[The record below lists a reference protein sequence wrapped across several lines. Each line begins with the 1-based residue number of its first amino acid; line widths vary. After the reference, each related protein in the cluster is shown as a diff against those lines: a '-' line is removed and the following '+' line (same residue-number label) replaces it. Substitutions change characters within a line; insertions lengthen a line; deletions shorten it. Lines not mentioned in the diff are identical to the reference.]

1 VGPAIGG
8 GQEFPCFCSDRRRF
22 YLEVAMPD
30 KRLLELAARCEQAT
44 GPDRELDGA
53 IAALCFGAEVQRVT
67 IGPDHRREEIV
78 TIDRSSAAPLSR
90 PVTPYTASLDA
101 AMMLVPS
108 AFYWSAGTIAQDGY
122 EHYDDMD
129 FAWAQAVHRRRSDHI
144 DCEYAA
150 TPALALCSA
159 ALKARANREMGDG

>member
-1 VGPAIGG
+1 
-8 GQEFPCFCSDRRRF
+8 
-22 YLEVAMPD
+22 MPD
-30 KRLLELAARCEQAT
+30 KRLLELAAKVEQAA

-101 AMMLVPS
+101 AMTLVPEGLTYSLSS
-108 AFYWSAGTIAQDGY
+108 APLGKG
-122 EHYDDMD
+122 H
-129 FAWAQAVHRRRSDHI
+129 
-144 DCEYAA
+144 AA
-150 TPALALCSA
+150 RVLTP
-159 ALKARANREMGDG
+159 M